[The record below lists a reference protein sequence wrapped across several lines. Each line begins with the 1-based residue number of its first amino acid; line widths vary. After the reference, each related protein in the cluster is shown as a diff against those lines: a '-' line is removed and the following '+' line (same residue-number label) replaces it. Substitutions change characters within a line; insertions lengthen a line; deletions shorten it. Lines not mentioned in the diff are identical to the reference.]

1 MEQCGF
7 MFLTQD
13 LGDGKTRE
21 INVNV
26 DNIDFYYDK
35 HIVFSDRAIDVVETF
50 KEITDKLARV

>member
-1 MEQCGF
+1 MERCIY
-7 MFLTQD
+7 MLLTQD
-13 LGDGKTRE
+13 LGDGETRE

-50 KEITDKLARV
+50 KEITDKLARA

>member
-1 MEQCGF
+1 MTQCGF
-7 MFLTQD
+7 MFLTQK

-35 HIVFSDRAIDVVETF
+35 HIVFSNRAIDVVETF
-50 KEITDKLARV
+50 KEITDKLARI

>member
-1 MEQCGF
+1 MKQGF
-7 MFLTQD
+7 IHITQN

-21 INVNV
+21 INVNI

-35 HIVFSDRAIDVVETF
+35 RIVFSNRAIDVVETS